1 MITNIGFD
9 KNGDDLQIIIEK
21 FLIDFYYENIKIENK
36 N

>member
-1 MITNIGFD
+1 MITNIEFD